1 MAYRLMK
8 YADMEQE
15 VVRTPASVITDNE
28 EGEEDDAEVI
38 EELEETQLG
47 KRLESLEQ
55 ENKSLKELLS
65 KLEHSRSW
73 LEERV
78 DVLEQI
84 MKNRK
89 FSKDIKDVVA
99 TEEDF
104 KSHAI

>member
-8 YADMEQE
+8 YSDVEQE
-15 VVRTPASVITDNE
+15 SVNTPDSVITDTDEAE
-28 EGEEDDAEVI
+28 EEDAEVI

-89 FSKDIKDVVA
+89 FSKDIKDVA
-99 TEEDF
+99 GAEDLE
-104 KSHAI
+104 SHAI

>member
-1 MAYRLMK
+1 MIQLLMLK
-8 YADMEQE
+8 C
-15 VVRTPASVITDNE
+15 S
-28 EGEEDDAEVI
+28 
-38 EELEETQLG
+38 
-47 KRLESLEQ
+47 RLESLEQ

-89 FSKDIKDVVA
+89 FSKDIKDDIVSA
-99 TEEDF
+99 GDQET
-104 KSHAI
+104 HAI